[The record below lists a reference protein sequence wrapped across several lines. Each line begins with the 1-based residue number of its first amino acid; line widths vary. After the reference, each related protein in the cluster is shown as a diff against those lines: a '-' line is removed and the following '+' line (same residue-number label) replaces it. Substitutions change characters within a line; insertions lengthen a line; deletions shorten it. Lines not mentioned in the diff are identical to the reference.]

1 MGVIEFGSEEEGY
14 DRIGWFQLQLLLQL
28 AFRPKYGYEII
39 NEMKV
44 NDIKISTGQ
53 VYPALKKLENSE
65 YLNSFSKKGR
75 AARRKYYEI
84 TEKGVDAIKRTL
96 RPMLYNLIPA
106 MYTLLSDIRTNLFE
120 NYKIRRGDTILF
132 YSDPIKQPLIDL
144 ARLVGDQGKVLITV
158 KTSASLQTILEFA
171 SFFNFDKV
179 IQPVILQKEKNRI
192 SINCEKNLADQAV
205 VMIFQKEKHMD
216 ILLDE
221 IIKIV
226 KPGGTVVLLSTE
238 PNIIS
243 ETFLSFFGFEIGY
256 TEEELV
262 EICKNRGLEVER
274 TDNVKRVILIKAKRK
289 K

>member
-1 MGVIEFGSEEEGY
+1 MSTKEFSGIDEDDEF

-84 TEKGVDAIKRTL
+84 TEKGVEAIKRTI
-96 RPMLYNLIPA
+96 RPMLFNVVPA
-106 MYTLLSDIRTNLFE
+106 MYTLLSGIRTALFDH
-120 NYKIRRGDTILF
+120 YKVNKGDTILF

-144 ARLVGDQGKVLITV
+144 ARLVGDTGKVLITV
-158 KTSASLQTILEFA
+158 KNSASLQTILEFA
-171 SFFNFDKV
+171 AFFNFDKV
-179 IQPVILQKEKNRI
+179 IQPVIITKDRK
-192 SINCEKNLADQAV
+192 INCERNIADQAV
-205 VMIFQKEKHMD
+205 LLMFQKEKD
-216 ILLDE
+216 IQSLLDE
-221 IIKIV
+221 IIKVV
-226 KPGGTVVLLSTE
+226 KPGGNIILLSTE

-243 ETFLSFFGFEIGY
+243 ETFLSFFGFYIGY
-256 TEEELV
+256 TDEELK
-262 EICKNRGLEVER
+262 EICIKSGLEIDRV
-274 TDNVKRVILIKAKRK
+274 DNIQRIILVKAKK